1 MMLVASP
8 GQVNRSYQ
16 SCLLENTPALWLTL
30 EMRSRNAIR
39 CLCCL
44 RFAVPML
51 WLRALL
57 DGYQPLSSCLRRK
70 TWLVK
75 CQVSSPR
82 QWFGIPTGRETEQ
95 GFQKGEVVIVQSA
108 SVICWFWQ
116 NCLASYYRQKETWR
130 ALIYTI
136 CSTAAH
142 SEYFGNSKYLFP
154 RPACNLA
161 S

>member
-1 MMLVASP
+1 MLLASP

-30 EMRSRNAIR
+30 EMRSRNASDD
-39 CLCCL
+39 
-44 RFAVPML
+44 PMFVL
-51 WLRALL
+51 SQVYRAYAMTQSFTWWISTKIIKRSRW
-57 DGYQPLSSCLRRK
+57 YQPLSSCLRRK

-82 QWFGIPTGRETEQ
+82 QWFGVPTGRETEQ

-116 NCLASYYRQKETWR
+116 NLLASYYRQKETWR
-130 ALIYTI
+130 ALNV
-136 CSTAAH
+136 H
-142 SEYFGNSKYLFP
+142 NM
-154 RPACNLA
+154 
-161 S
+161 